1 MYLQLNKSFN
11 AGTAGDVASVVDAYK
26 THFTLMVDYKAQ
38 AVQGITVTTNGTLT
52 GALIPLRKDLGDG
65 SDTQEAT
72 PLEDNKVAKFV
83 LGSDYATFQG
93 RRCWF
98 DNLKAYKYASQ
109 ADGPISGITGV
120 KAAVKADG
128 AIYNLAGQKVD
139 KSYKGLVIMNG
150 KKVVLK

>member
-1 MYLQLNKSFN
+1 M
-11 AGTAGDVASVVDAYK
+11 
-26 THFTLMVDYKAQ
+26 
-38 AVQGITVTTNGTLT
+38 
-52 GALIPLRKDLGDG
+52 
-65 SDTQEAT
+65 
-72 PLEDNKVAKFV
+72 